1 MGCMY
6 RDSRVENDDKFLQ
19 ISSSIEILFNFKF
32 PRIPSSLLPQ
42 SSYVFVPLNPFDFVQ
57 RS

>member
-1 MGCMY
+1 MRCLY

-42 SSYVFVPLNPFDFVQ
+42 SSYLYL
-57 RS
+57 SL